1 MIKSNKHRPITLKL
15 KHINLHLTSSIYLK
29 KNEGK
34 KCLSIYSYFISIN
47 RDSLY
52 FFFFTIIAQR
62 SFRGV
67 SVVET
72 RFRLKGVNIK
82 RRLATLIIASVR
94 WIGRLSPKGKGFERE
109 KERCENPSSLVAI
122 NQKKKENRETCV
134 FSFFFHFR
142 Q

>member
-1 MIKSNKHRPITLKL
+1 MIKSNKHRPIPLKL
-15 KHINLHLTSSIYLK
+15 KHINLHLTSSRYLK

-34 KCLSIYSYFISIN
+34 KCLSIYSYVISIN
-47 RDSLY
+47 RDSL

-94 WIGRLSPKGKGFERE
+94 WIGRLSPKGKGLKRE

-122 NQKKKENRETCV
+122 NQKKKRK
-134 FSFFFHFR
+134 
-142 Q
+142 